1 MSSPP
6 RAPSG
11 HLGVNS
17 ERSPNVLDP
26 TAPFDPYEHLYSKRN
41 TLGIFGN
48 AMFVIVGWSTWLLTS
63 GIFTEVNHLQCVL
76 PEKDQLFAD
85 SDFSLEMGNVIPAI
99 LVLYF
104 GRTILKAHF
113 RKVVAVVLVGNVITC
128 ICMALFYKTTL
139 GGSSVVFLATC
150 FFAGACGATS
160 MVSFFAFASEYGP
173 SAVAS
178 LSTGIGMT
186 GLIALLDGIAQRLN
200 TPPVAFSSTIYFL
213 ILVAVLAVSLGA
225 YFLIVTRFERAR
237 RDTALMSLLG
247 NSSMLEADS
256 MDEIILYEE
265 QSNESERS
273 LGGYDGIDSNSTR
286 KNKRSAC
293 FTRVV
298 LAFFHTPVEGF
309 KRVVLERP
317 SPFLAI
323 YLSCVTEFG
332 IPAILPYFIPCVYR
346 NNGMSF
352 WMTFCFLTGS
362 IGGRILTAVRSYRNF
377 AILQMVQ
384 TMFFAYLVIVASLQT
399 NIHDRYVVPLPV
411 SLTCMFMLSFT
422 HGYIVTEVFQSVS
435 DSTEMSSWAGLINQA
450 GALTGSFLLFIIVHI
465 GVFDGKSKCPQKG
478 GC

>member
-1 MSSPP
+1 M
-6 RAPSG
+6 
-11 HLGVNS
+11 
-17 ERSPNVLDP
+17 
-26 TAPFDPYEHLYSKRN
+26 
-41 TLGIFGN
+41 
-48 AMFVIVGWSTWLLTS
+48 
-63 GIFTEVNHLQCVL
+63 
-76 PEKDQLFAD
+76 
-85 SDFSLEMGNVIPAI
+85 
-99 LVLYF
+99 
-104 GRTILKAHF
+104 
-113 RKVVAVVLVGNVITC
+113 
-128 ICMALFYKTTL
+128 
-139 GGSSVVFLATC
+139 
-150 FFAGACGATS
+150 
-160 MVSFFAFASEYGP
+160 
-173 SAVAS
+173 
-178 LSTGIGMT
+178 
-186 GLIALLDGIAQRLN
+186 
-200 TPPVAFSSTIYFL
+200 
-213 ILVAVLAVSLGA
+213 
-225 YFLIVTRFERAR
+225 
-237 RDTALMSLLG
+237 
-247 NSSMLEADS
+247 
-256 MDEIILYEE
+256 
-265 QSNESERS
+265 
-273 LGGYDGIDSNSTR
+273 
-286 KNKRSAC
+286 
-293 FTRVV
+293 
-298 LAFFHTPVEGF
+298 AFFHTPVEGF